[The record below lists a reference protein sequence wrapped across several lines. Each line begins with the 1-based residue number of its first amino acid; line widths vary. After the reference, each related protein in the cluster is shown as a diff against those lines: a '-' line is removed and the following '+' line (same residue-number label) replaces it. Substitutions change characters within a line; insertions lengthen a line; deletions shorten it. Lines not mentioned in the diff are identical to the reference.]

1 MLSYKLNTNKII
13 ISFNYKV
20 NTNKADLISLVQIY
34 KINLKIAK
42 CKNIMDLIK
51 LSTIIY
57 FKK

>member
-1 MLSYKLNTNKII
+1 MKEEHEERDVFSDSTV
-13 ISFNYKV
+13 F
-20 NTNKADLISLVQIY
+20 VQIY